1 MVDINMGEKT
11 FVPLSESVQTY
22 LVTIARLRVD
32 SRPVPLSQ
40 LAQSLSISPVSVNEM
55 CRKLQDQGLLIYQP
69 YKGASLTPEGE
80 RRAYYILRRHRLWE
94 VFLVEKLGFASDQ
107 AHDAACQLEHTTP
120 DLVADRLDIFLGHP
134 TVNPE
139 GEPIPGAAGKL
150 PARFL
155 YPLTALSAGQRG
167 HVIRCDVSE
176 AAQVFLDEQGVRAGA
191 SVTVMAT
198 AEDSLLLQVGE
209 AHISLARAVAEAIQ
223 VEPAQEKDEV
233 TPLESTTNTK
243 KEETKMEPK
252 EAAATQIPLH
262 KLGVGQRGVV
272 VRVGGKG
279 PARRRMMDMGLVPGS
294 EVKVVRVAPL
304 GDPVEFELKGY
315 SLSLRKSEA
324 RDITVEVPAEE
335 VG

>member
-1 MVDINMGEKT
+1 MKMDEKT
-11 FVPLSESVQTY
+11 PVPLSESVQMY

-80 RRAYYILRRHRLWE
+80 QRAFYILRRHRLWE
-94 VFLVEKLGFASDQ
+94 VFLVEKLGFAYDQ

-134 TVNPE
+134 AVNPE
-139 GEPIPGAAGKL
+139 GEPIPGSDGKL

-155 YPLTALSAGQRG
+155 YPLTAFSAGQRG
-167 HVIRCDVSE
+167 HVVRCDVSE
-176 AAQVFLDEQGVRAGA
+176 AAQTFLDEQGVRPGA

-198 AEDSLLLQVGE
+198 AEDSLLVQVGE
-209 AHISLARAVAEAIQ
+209 VHISLAWAVAEAVQ
-223 VEPAQEKDEV
+223 VEPEQKGEAA
-233 TPLESTTNTK
+233 PLESTTE
-243 KEETKMEPK
+243 KEESKMEPRI
-252 EAAATQIPLH
+252 EATATQIPLH
-262 KLGVGQRGVV
+262 ELGVGQRGVV
-272 VRVGGKG
+272 VHVGGKG
-279 PARRRMMDMGLVPGS
+279 PARRRMMDMGLVPGT

-335 VG
+335 TG

>member
-1 MVDINMGEKT
+1 MDEKT
-11 FVPLSESVQTY
+11 LAPLSESVQMY

-40 LAQSLSISPVSVNEM
+40 LAQSLSISPVSINEM

-80 RRAYYILRRHRLWE
+80 QQAYYILRRHRLWE
-94 VFLVEKLGFASDQ
+94 VFLVEKLGFAYDQ

-134 TVNPE
+134 AVNPE
-139 GEPIPGAAGKL
+139 GEPIPGAEGKL
-150 PARFL
+150 PARSL

-176 AAQVFLDEQGVRAGA
+176 AAQTFLDERGVRPGA

-198 AEDSLLLQVGE
+198 AEDSMLVQVGK
-209 AHISLARAVAEAIQ
+209 AHISLAQSMAESIQ
-223 VEPAQEKDEV
+223 VEPEEKKGEV
-233 TPLESTTNTK
+233 TSPQPTTE
-243 KEETKMEPK
+243 KEELEMQPK
-252 EAAATQIPLH
+252 IEAAVTQMPLH

-279 PARRRMMDMGLVPGS
+279 PARRRMMDMGLVPGT
-294 EVKVVRVAPL
+294 EVKVVRTAPL

-324 RDITVEVPAEE
+324 RDITVEVSVEE
-335 VG
+335 AG